1 MKTENKL
8 QEKIIIKDCIFLN
21 VLKWTPGLGRQ
32 HSVTKARENCKLQWA
47 KWKVNHVLTLRS
59 CFWIKLMFV
68 TWSNKSSFSHCRL
81 FQCSFRESH
90 GKKLAVETR
99 HSNSQGKKNNSQC
112 LCVFK
117 EVSHQCAS
125 SSSFGWL
132 FIVSPCCSSGAILR
146 KPAIFWVYSSSSHR
160 HVPHPT

>member
-1 MKTENKL
+1 MYFVKCAEVDTR
-8 QEKIIIKDCIFLN
+8 
-21 VLKWTPGLGRQ
+21 VRRQ
-32 HSVTKARENCKLQWA
+32 HSVTNSSENCKLQWA

-81 FQCSFRESH
+81 FQCSFREGH

-99 HSNSQGKKNNSQC
+99 HSNIQGKNNNNNNNSQR

-117 EVSHQCAS
+117 EVSHHCAS
-125 SSSFGWL
+125 SSWFGWL